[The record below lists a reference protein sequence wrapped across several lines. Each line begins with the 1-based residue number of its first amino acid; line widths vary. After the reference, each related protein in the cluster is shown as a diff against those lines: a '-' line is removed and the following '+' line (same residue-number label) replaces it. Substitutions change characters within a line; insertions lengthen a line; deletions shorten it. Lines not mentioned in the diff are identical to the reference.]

1 MSKMSQGD
9 QTRLREMR
17 NTWENGSEEERAAMR
32 AMGITGF
39 EATTKMVN
47 GEQVM
52 TGANITYDSD
62 KARDNLGI
70 STRGG
75 YSVTAQGDQAPALV
89 PDMPSMLNS
98 PKAAAALGASKMESM
113 GFQTSTDANTGAVTM
128 TAPAAKFQNT
138 PMPESMATQVASAK
152 VGKDGTMSITMSQAD
167 MASTF
172 GPVAASSN
180 TMGSRAMA
188 AGISPET
195 SMGTPTTQSTMP
207 TMVAPA
213 VHTGTAS
220 LGNQGLSVT
229 PSADGQTY
237 MISGADVQAFQKVQ
251 VPAGMA
257 SHFTAP
263 QVAED
268 GSASVTVPAADFAN
282 AYTATGNGAS
292 QGSIPVATPAAHNL
306 AGQINAQPDVQAVAV
321 GDVVNVRAGSLETF
335 QGMQAAQP
343 VVEHAAWNATVT
355 PNGAVNVQIP
365 ADIHAQA
372 MNAAMPTVQVG
383 TVLDPATIPTADPV
397 KIQPVR
403 LESTMPVP
411 PPPAAAPA
419 EQPTPTL
426 SSLGQ
431 GGEQLLNG
439 GGGGHPPAET
449 PTPERIDGDGFHKEP
464 EYNGPAR
471 GKSDLENRL
480 PN

>member
-1 MSKMSQGD
+1 
-9 QTRLREMR
+9 
-17 NTWENGSEEERAAMR
+17 
-32 AMGITGF
+32 
-39 EATTKMVN
+39 
-47 GEQVM
+47 
-52 TGANITYDSD
+52 
-62 KARDNLGI
+62 
-70 STRGG
+70 
-75 YSVTAQGDQAPALV
+75 
-89 PDMPSMLNS
+89 
-98 PKAAAALGASKMESM
+98 
-113 GFQTSTDANTGAVTM
+113 
-128 TAPAAKFQNT
+128 
-138 PMPESMATQVASAK
+138 
-152 VGKDGTMSITMSQAD
+152 MSITMSQAD
-167 MASTF
+167 TASTF

-180 TMGSRAMA
+180 TMGARAMA

-213 VHTGTAS
+213 VHTGTMS
-220 LGNQGLSVT
+220 LGNQGLNVT
-229 PSADGQTY
+229 PSADGQSY
-237 MISGADVQAFQKVQ
+237 MISGANAGIFQNAQ
-251 VPAGMA
+251 VPVGMA
-257 SHFTAP
+257 SHFSAP

-268 GSASVTVPAADFAN
+268 GSASIVVPATDFTN
-282 AYTATGNGAS
+282 AIQSKARELPRPAFLWLPPLHIAWLVKSTHSLMFRLWLLVMSSMCGLAAS
-292 QGSIPVATPAAHNL
+292 KPSKVCRL
-306 AGQINAQPDVQAVAV
+306 L
-321 GDVVNVRAGSLETF
+321 S
-335 QGMQAAQP
+335 P
-343 VVEHAAWNATVT
+343 VVEHTAWNATVT
-355 PNGAVNVQIP
+355 PNGTVNVQIP

-464 EYNGPAR
+464 EYNGPAVASLTWKT
-471 GKSDLENRL
+471 GFQTNASTHSKSPRPMDGGFLCLFRI
-480 PN
+480 PGRPVSAASYYK